1 MVTLLN
7 GYTAVYNVCTMYVG
21 DSVNDHNFC
30 LSVMSF
36 GKNDGSVRKVE
47 ELLILQTDV
56 VEPLVIQKNVVDLL
70 IIQTYEVEPLVQSC
84 EMSIL
89 LHGAKSLN

>member
-1 MVTLLN
+1 M
-7 GYTAVYNVCTMYVG
+7 
-21 DSVNDHNFC
+21 
-30 LSVMSF
+30 
-36 GKNDGSVRKVE
+36 KKVE

-70 IIQTYEVEPLVQSC
+70 IIQTDEVEPLVQSC
-84 EMSIL
+84 KMSIL